1 MFFLLGGNDKKARKA
16 EKQTRASDATARVR
30 DVFLAGRFPVVT
42 THQVEGRRIAKVLGL
57 VCCRGYDSEEA
68 FFGMAGRAMNKGA
81 QAIVGY
87 NENVAFHPDGSKYF
101 SCFGTAVMFEYDP
114 ADPDSLPLMLQQK
127 FRTLEPFRQLLP
139 NGLLNNPGTRKTNQ
153 RMRLCQDNV
162 AQHGK
167 AGRDASCGRVGK
179 YADKQL
185 AGLMM
190 AL

>member
-1 MFFLLGGNDKKARKA
+1 MLGKLFAKRRTEKFCVSGQVRQFKSAKCADFAKFGGQHVFLLGGNDKKARKA

-68 FFGMAGRAMNKGA
+68 FFGMACRAMNKGA

-127 FRTLEPFRQLLP
+127 FREREQQP
-139 NGLLNNPGTRKTNQ
+139 NSD
-153 RMRLCQDNV
+153 MI
-162 AQHGK
+162 
-167 AGRDASCGRVGK
+167 
-179 YADKQL
+179 
-185 AGLMM
+185 
-190 AL
+190 